1 MKMKK
6 NIIFLSAF
14 VFGALFIQAQNQ
26 VDSLK
31 YGTDRG
37 LCDENLAIYTEFYK
51 QKNYVD
57 AYEPWSYLFNNA
69 PKRTKNLYIHG
80 PKIIKGLL
88 KSGVDDQRKI
98 ILVDSLIKVY
108 DQRNIYYPGKEAYVL
123 GMKGADM
130 YRYMKDSIEGLQA
143 SLMVLEESF
152 NLSGYES
159 SSSVINYYFLATTK
173 LVQAKVLSLEDLI
186 NLYSDLLRVIS
197 YRKAKLSSDLY
208 EFGQKETLTSK
219 EKKIIQK
226 NEKELDTLSDVKNN
240 LYKTIGPHA
249 TCEKL
254 IDLYTRSF
262 DLYKEDIE
270 WMKRAAKLLYKKE
283 CTDSDIFFSISEE
296 LYKLDPSPFSA
307 YKMGISAYKRG
318 LYTKAFEFVTYAYE
332 NEQDKMYKSK
342 YAFKLAKIYA
352 KQNNNVMA
360 KEYAQRAIKYRM
372 GWGDPYIFIGDLYAK
387 TSRSCGE
394 LKTEFL
400 KRVGY
405 WAAIDKYEYAKKI
418 DKNSIPGADERIQKY
433 SEQMPSKTDI
443 FTEGLLDVP
452 SYQIDCWYSEK
463 VSIRVPN

>member
-1 MKMKK
+1 MKAK
-6 NIIFLSAF
+6 IVLFITL
-14 VFGALFIQAQNQ
+14 VFGVFFIQAQNQ

-31 YGTDRG
+31 YGPDKG
-37 LCDENLAIYTEFYK
+37 LCDENLSIYTEFYK

-57 AYEPWSYLFNNA
+57 AYLPWIYLFNNA
-69 PKRTKNLYIHG
+69 PKRTKNIYIHG
-80 PKIIKGLL
+80 PKIIKGLI
-88 KSGVDDQRKI
+88 KAEVNDQRKTD
-98 ILVDSLIKVY
+98 LVDSLIMVY
-108 DQRNIYYPGKEAYVL
+108 DQRNTYYPGNEAYVL

-130 YRYMKDSIEGLQA
+130 YRFMKNSTEGLQA
-143 SLMVLEESF
+143 SLLVLQESF
-152 NLSGYES
+152 KLSGYES

-173 LVQAKVLSLEDLI
+173 LVQAKILKVEDLI

-197 YRKAKLSSDLY
+197 YRKAKLSSELY
-208 EFGQKETLTSK
+208 ELGEKKDVSSK
-219 EKKIIQK
+219 EKKTIQK
-226 NEKELDTLSDVKNN
+226 HEKELKTLSDVKNN
-240 LYKTIGPHA
+240 LYKTVGPHA

-254 IDLYTRSF
+254 IDLYTTTF

-283 CTDSDIFFSISEE
+283 CTDTEIFFTISEE

-318 LYTKAFEFVTYAYE
+318 LFTKALGFVSYAYE
-332 NEQDKMYKSK
+332 NETDKMYKSK
-342 YAFKLAKIYA
+342 YVFKLAKIYA
-352 KQNNNVMA
+352 KLNNNNMA
-360 KEYAQRAIKYRM
+360 KEFAEKAANYRK
-372 GWGDPYIFIGDLYAK
+372 GWGEPYIFIGDLYAK

-418 DKNSIPGADERIQKY
+418 DKSSIEGAEERIKKY
-433 SEQMPSKTDI
+433 SEQMPSKTDV

-452 SYQIDCWYSEK
+452 TYQIDCWYSEK